1 MQKYEYLI
9 NPQIARIESSKDVIP
24 KFSLGS
30 NLDAYS
36 TPYHSSKINISFEV
50 IKDLIDSNVYTQK
63 FNYFSGSEGKDEV
76 FYSKS
81 IGLGITLKLHLK
93 NLLSNTNLTVND
105 RYHKLVRMKVDSVFP
120 PGAHLADILTVNLLE
135 RKYTP
140 LHCAAVSNQQN
151 EGMLLVAP
159 PDTGKTLTTLLALKR
174 GFSYLAEDIAVIDR
188 EHVYANPYTS
198 TFLHND
204 EFENHKSSN
213 FFFSLSKKIPL
224 LSAYIRPK
232 VSVSSLMKDFK
243 IDEKARIRNIFLLDR
258 GPNSIEKIEPGES
271 TRRIMIINRNEFSYH
286 KNPLLFAYSYFN
298 PSLDINQLMK
308 VEEELISTIVA
319 KSDCFLLRANEPT
332 GYIELLLRAL
342 KL

>member
-9 NPQIARIESSKDVIP
+9 KPQIARIESSKDVIP

-30 NLDAYS
+30 NLDADSRAYNPS
-36 TPYHSSKINISFEV
+36 EINISFEV
-50 IKDLIDSNVYTQK
+50 RKDLIDSNIYAQK
-63 FNYFSGSEGKDEV
+63 FNYYSGSEGKDEIS
-76 FYSKS
+76 YSKS

-93 NLLSNTNLTVND
+93 GLLGDTKLTVND
-105 RYHKLVRMKVDSVFP
+105 RYHKLVRMRVDNVFP
-120 PGAHLADILTVNLLE
+120 PGAHLADILTVNLLQ

-140 LHCAAVSNQQN
+140 LHCAAVSNQQS
-151 EGMLLVAP
+151 EGILLVAP

-204 EFENHKSSN
+204 EFENHKSNN
-213 FFFSLSKKIPL
+213 FLFSLSKKIPL

-232 VSVSSLMKDFK
+232 VSISSLMKDLK
-243 IDEKARIRNIFLLDR
+243 IDEKASIKNIFLLDR
-258 GPNSIEKIEPGES
+258 GTNSIEKIEPREF

-298 PSLDINQLMK
+298 PTLDINQLMK
-308 VEEELISTIVA
+308 VEEELIYTIVA
-319 KSDCFLLRANEPT
+319 KSDCFLLKANEPT

-342 KL
+342 R